1 VGPLMVL
8 EELTVGIADL
18 VASVAVGFGELDG
31 L

>member
-1 VGPLMVL
+1 VGPLIVV
-8 EELTVGIADL
+8 EELAAGIADA